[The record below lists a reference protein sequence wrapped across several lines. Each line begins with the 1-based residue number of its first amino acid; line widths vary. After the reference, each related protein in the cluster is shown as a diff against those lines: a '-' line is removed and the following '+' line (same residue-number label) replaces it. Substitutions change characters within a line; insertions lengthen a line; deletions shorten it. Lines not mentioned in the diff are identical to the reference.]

1 MLLHDAGRPLRA
13 QGLQCRLGGVA
24 MYAEAVGEGGGRVQE
39 LRDARG
45 QLVAGDLVP
54 GASGPAVP
62 AVGAA
67 ACGV

>member
-1 MLLHDAGRPLRA
+1 
-13 QGLQCRLGGVA
+13 